1 MLTCVGEDIRS
12 KKAGHYITI
21 HDKLVLKLHMMIA
34 VLFVCSFSLF
44 LYIRFSNHSLNETKL
59 AKIFTAQSKLREE
72 KVGKK
77 ITLIIRDR
85 EGYRIRF
92 V

>member
-1 MLTCVGEDIRS
+1 MLEDNTVRDGRTPYHDPRQVGFES
-12 KKAGHYITI
+12 QYYGST
-21 HDKLVLKLHMMIA
+21 VC
-34 VLFVCSFSLF
+34 LFVRFRSFF
-44 LYIRFSNHSLNETKL
+44 IRFSNHSLNETKL

-77 ITLIIRDR
+77 ITLIIRNR